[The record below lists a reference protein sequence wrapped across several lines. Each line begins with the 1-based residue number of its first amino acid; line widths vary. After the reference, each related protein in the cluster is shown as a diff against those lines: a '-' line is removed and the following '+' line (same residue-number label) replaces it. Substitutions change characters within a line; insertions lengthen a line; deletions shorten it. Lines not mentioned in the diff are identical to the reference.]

1 MAMLGRNNF
10 SKWKIALLQN
20 ALIWTTAY
28 DMWDE
33 QKVEFKNEIN
43 RIDNLRNEDFRKT
56 FPELAGLL
64 DTE

>member
-1 MAMLGRNNF
+1 MLGRNNF

-64 DTE
+64 DLE

>member
-20 ALIWTTAY
+20 ALTWTTAY

-64 DTE
+64 DLE